1 MSAPTDTAKAAPA
14 EAKPKGGGSIM
25 PVLAVIVLVPALC
38 YATTQFVLLPKLKT
52 ALGPQGAHAEEA
64 AESDSHGEKK
74 AEGKKE
80 AGGHGAKKEEKGKGG
95 KGGGGSGSYA
105 HSHEFGDVI
114 VNLAGAKG
122 TRYLRTKF
130 TLASSDANLETLVK
144 TNENQLRD
152 VAIGVLSTQTLDNL
166 EAPGARNAVR
176 NELIA
181 QFNHALRG
189 ELIEQIYFTEFVVQ

>member
-1 MSAPTDTAKAAPA
+1 MSAPTTETAAAAPPA
-14 EAKPKGGGSIM
+14 GKAKGGGSMM

-38 YATTQFVLLPKLKT
+38 YATTQYFLLPKLKAAIGT
-52 ALGPQGAHAEEA
+52 SADAHDAPA
-64 AESDSHGEKK
+64 AGGEKK
-74 AEGKKE
+74 GEGKKE
-80 AGGHGAKKEEKGKGG
+80 GGGHGAKEKEKGGAKGTG
-95 KGGGGSGSYA
+95 NYA

-122 TRYLRTKF
+122 TRYLRVRF
-130 TLASSDANLETLVK
+130 TLASNDTNLETLIK

-152 VAIGVLSTQTLDNL
+152 VAIGVLSAQTLDSL

-181 QFNHALRG
+181 QFNHAMHG
-189 ELIEQIYFTEFVVQ
+189 ELVEQIYFTEFVVQ

>member
-1 MSAPTDTAKAAPA
+1 MSAPTDTANAAPA
-14 EAKPKGGGSIM
+14 AKPKGGGSIM

-38 YATTQFVLLPKLKT
+38 YATTQYVLLPKLK
-52 ALGPQGAHAEEA
+52 AAVGGEGAHAEA
-64 AESDSHGEKK
+64 AADSGHGGKGHGEKK
-74 AEGKKE
+74 SEGKKE
-80 AGGHGAKKEEKGKGG
+80 AGGHGAKKDEKGKS
-95 KGGGGSGSYA
+95 GGSGNYA

-114 VNLAGAKG
+114 VNLAGVKG

-130 TLASSDANLETLVK
+130 TLASSDTNLETLIK
-144 TNENQLRD
+144 ANENQLRD
-152 VAIGVLSTQTLDNL
+152 IAIGVLSTQTLDSL

-189 ELIEQIYFTEFVVQ
+189 ELVEQIYFTEFVVQ